1 MVKQSLMRY
10 IVSSFFLCL
19 SLASGAQPLLL
30 PHVGLATMPE
40 PADPICPIPV
50 YQGTMDQSGYDEQE
64 SVPDFTLYTLE
75 GDSVR
80 LRDELMKGKPV
91 LLVGANYTCPVWR
104 GKIQVLNAMTEFYK
118 NDLSVF
124 VIYTVEAHP
133 IVDVSP
139 YSGQVWTTSAN
150 ETEGILYPQPKTY
163 GERLAVVEDMLNDL
177 DILPTI
183 LVDGPCNEWWS
194 HFGPAPNN
202 AYLIRPDGTVA
213 AKHGWFHRNP
223 DNMWCAIDT
232 LLGTSSG
239 FCIQNGNQGTFA
251 LTLDDGDSLAIG
263 QPGEVLAIHTTIHN
277 LSSTDNVKLRIKKA
291 KVDIPKTWQTALCA
305 DICYATDVEETDIV
319 IGPAE
324 TQPFIFYFYTDAMPD
339 SGFARVQFINLENGQ
354 NKTSVR
360 FFGIT
365 EVSSSIDA
373 PIPSGVSCFPNPA
386 DQQITLA
393 GSASIGIGHWAMFDM
408 HGAMAIEGEWSF
420 PGTEIDTSRLPT
432 GYYLLK
438 WSLKNGHSGQER
450 VVVVH

>member
-1 MVKQSLMRY
+1 
-10 IVSSFFLCL
+10 
-19 SLASGAQPLLL
+19 
-30 PHVGLATMPE
+30 
-40 PADPICPIPV
+40 
-50 YQGTMDQSGYDEQE
+50 
-64 SVPDFTLYTLE
+64 
-75 GDSVR
+75 
-80 LRDELMKGKPV
+80 
-91 LLVGANYTCPVWR
+91 
-104 GKIQVLNAMTEFYK
+104 
-118 NDLSVF
+118 
-124 VIYTVEAHP
+124 
-133 IVDVSP
+133 
-139 YSGQVWTTSAN
+139 
-150 ETEGILYPQPKTY
+150 
-163 GERLAVVEDMLNDL
+163 
-177 DILPTI
+177 
-183 LVDGPCNEWWS
+183 
-194 HFGPAPNN
+194 
-202 AYLIRPDGTVA
+202 
-213 AKHGWFHRNP
+213 
-223 DNMWCAIDT
+223 MWCDIDD

-239 FCIQNGNQGTFA
+239 FCNMNGNQGTFA

-393 GSASIGIGHWAMFDM
+393 GSASIGIGHWAMFDI

-420 PGTEIDTSRLPT
+420 PGTEIDTSRLPS

-438 WSLKNGHSGQER
+438 WSLENGHSGQER
-450 VVVVH
+450 VVIVH